1 MDAVSF
7 VIDSQLKQTS
17 YPLTSLD
24 VCDLRLVD
32 DQRWPWLL
40 IIPRVAQAV
49 ELIDISPDLRAQVWL
64 EIDHVGRVM
73 RDQFSPHKLNVA
85 ALGNQ
90 VRQLHVHCIAR
101 FPEDE
106 AWPNPVWGVG
116 DSVPYDSELLNSR
129 LNALRAA
136 FS

>member
-73 RDQFSPHKLNVA
+73 RDQFSPHKLNIA

-129 LNALRAA
+129 LNALRSA

>member
-1 MDAVSF
+1 MDAASF

-40 IIPRVAQAV
+40 IIPRVPHAV
-49 ELIDISPDLRAQVWL
+49 ELIDITPDLRAQVWL

-73 RDQFSPHKLNVA
+73 RDQFSPHKLNIA

-116 DSVPYDSELLNSR
+116 DSMPYDSELLNSR
-129 LNALRAA
+129 LNALRDA

>member
-1 MDAVSF
+1 MDAASF

-40 IIPRVAQAV
+40 IIPRVPHAV

-73 RDQFSPHKLNVA
+73 RDQFSPHKLNIA

-129 LNALRAA
+129 LNALRDA

>member
-7 VIDSQLKQTS
+7 VLDSKLKQPS
-17 YPLTSLD
+17 YPLTSLA

-40 IIPRVAQAV
+40 IIPRVAHAV

-73 RDQFSPHKLNVA
+73 RDQFSPHKLNIA

>member
-1 MDAVSF
+1 MDAITF
-7 VIDSQLKQTS
+7 EIDSQLKQTS
-17 YPLTSLD
+17 YPLVSLG

-32 DQRWPWLL
+32 DERWPWIL
-40 IIPRVAQAV
+40 IIPRVTHAI
-49 ELIDISPDLRAQVWL
+49 ELIGLSPELRGDAWL
-64 EIDHVGRVM
+64 ELDHVARVM
-73 RDQFSPHKLNVA
+73 RDQFSPHKLNIA

-101 FPEDE
+101 FPDDD

-116 DSVPYDSELLNSR
+116 DSIPYDSEFLAAR
-129 LNALRAA
+129 LNQLKDA

>member
-1 MDAVSF
+1 MDAVTF
-7 VIDSQLKQTS
+7 QIDSQLKQTS
-17 YPLTSLD
+17 YPLTSLN

-32 DQRWPWLL
+32 DQRWPWML
-40 IIPRVAQAV
+40 IIPRVAHAV

-73 RDQFSPHKLNVA
+73 RDQFSPHKLNIA

-116 DSVPYDSELLNSR
+116 DSVPYDSDLLNSR
-129 LNALRAA
+129 LNGLRDA

>member
-73 RDQFSPHKLNVA
+73 RDQFSPHKLNIA

-129 LNALRAA
+129 LNALRGA

>member
-1 MDAVSF
+1 MDTASF

-40 IIPRVAQAV
+40 IIPRVPHAV
-49 ELIDISPDLRAQVWL
+49 ELIDITPDLRAQVWL

-73 RDQFSPHKLNVA
+73 RDQFSPHKLNIA

-116 DSVPYDSELLNSR
+116 DSAPYDSELLNTR
-129 LNALRAA
+129 LNGLRDA

>member
-40 IIPRVAQAV
+40 IIPRIPHAV
-49 ELIDISPDLRAQVWL
+49 ELIDITPDLRAQVWL

-73 RDQFSPHKLNVA
+73 RDQFSPHKLNIA

-129 LNALRAA
+129 LNGLRDA

>member
-1 MDAVSF
+1 MDAASF

-40 IIPRVAQAV
+40 IIPRVPHAV

-73 RDQFSPHKLNVA
+73 RDQFSPHKLI
-85 ALGNQ
+85 LLLLEI
-90 VRQLHVHCIAR
+90 RCDSYTCIALPVSRKMKLGPIR
-101 FPEDE
+101 FGGWEIPCLMIL
-106 AWPNPVWGVG
+106 
-116 DSVPYDSELLNSR
+116 SFST
-129 LNALRAA
+129 AA
-136 FS
+136 

>member
-24 VCDLRLVD
+24 VCDMRLVD

-40 IIPRVAQAV
+40 IVPRVPHAV
-49 ELIDISPDLRAQVWL
+49 ELIDITPDLRAQVWL

-73 RDQFSPHKLNVA
+73 RDQFSPHKLNIA

>member
-1 MDAVSF
+1 MEAITF
-7 VIDSQLKQTS
+7 EIDSQLKQTS
-17 YPLTSLD
+17 YPLVSLG

-32 DQRWPWLL
+32 DQRWPWIL
-40 IIPRVAQAV
+40 IIPRVTHAV
-49 ELIDISPDLRAQVWL
+49 ELIDLNPELRGDVWL
-64 EIDHVGRVM
+64 EIDHVARVM
-73 RDQFSPHKLNVA
+73 RDQFSPHKLNIA

-101 FPEDE
+101 FPDDD

-116 DSVPYDSELLNSR
+116 DSVPYDSALLTAR
-129 LNALRAA
+129 LNHLKDA

>member
-40 IIPRVAQAV
+40 IIPRVPHAV
-49 ELIDISPDLRAQVWL
+49 ELIDITPDLRAQVWL
-64 EIDHVGRVM
+64 EIDHVARVM
-73 RDQFSPHKLNVA
+73 RDQFSPHKLNIA

-129 LNALRAA
+129 LNGLRDA

>member
-40 IIPRVAQAV
+40 IIPRVPHAV
-49 ELIDISPDLRAQVWL
+49 ELIDITPDLRAQVWL

-73 RDQFSPHKLNVA
+73 RDQFSPHKLNIA

-116 DSVPYDSELLNSR
+116 DSVPYDSALLNSR
-129 LNALRAA
+129 LNALRDA

>member
-1 MDAVSF
+1 MDAASF

-40 IIPRVAQAV
+40 IIPRVPHAV
-49 ELIDISPDLRAQVWL
+49 ELIDITPDLRAQVWL

-73 RDQFSPHKLNVA
+73 RDQFSPHKLNIA

-129 LNALRAA
+129 LNALRDA
-136 FS
+136 FF

>member
-7 VIDSQLKQTS
+7 VVDSQLKQTS

-40 IIPRVAQAV
+40 IIPRVAHAV

-64 EIDHVGRVM
+64 EIDHVGRVV
-73 RDQFSPHKLNVA
+73 RDQFSPYKLNIA

-116 DSVPYDSELLNSR
+116 DSKPYDSEFLNSR
-129 LNALRAA
+129 LNALRDA

>member
-40 IIPRVAQAV
+40 IIPRVPHAV

-73 RDQFSPHKLNVA
+73 RDQFSPHKLNIA

-129 LNALRAA
+129 LNGLRDA

>member
-64 EIDHVGRVM
+64 EIDHVGRVI
-73 RDQFSPHKLNVA
+73 RDQFSPHKLNIA

>member
-1 MDAVSF
+1 MDAVTF

-17 YPLTSLD
+17 YPLTSLN

-40 IIPRVAQAV
+40 IIPRVAHAV
-49 ELIDISPDLRAQVWL
+49 ELIDVSPDLRAQVWL

-73 RDQFSPHKLNVA
+73 RDQFSPHKLNIA

-116 DSVPYDSELLNSR
+116 DSVPYDSDLLSSR
-129 LNALRAA
+129 LNALRDA

>member
-1 MDAVSF
+1 MDAASF

-40 IIPRVAQAV
+40 IIPRVPHAV
-49 ELIDISPDLRAQVWL
+49 ELIDITPDLRAQVWL

-73 RDQFSPHKLNVA
+73 RDQFSPHKLNIA

-116 DSVPYDSELLNSR
+116 DSAPYDSELLNTR
-129 LNALRAA
+129 LNGLRDA

>member
-1 MDAVSF
+1 MDVVSF

-40 IIPRVAQAV
+40 IIPRVAHAV

-73 RDQFSPHKLNVA
+73 RDQFSPHKLNIA

-129 LNALRAA
+129 LTALRAA

>member
-73 RDQFSPHKLNVA
+73 RDQFSPHKLNIA

-101 FPEDE
+101 FPDDE

>member
-1 MDAVSF
+1 MDAASF

-40 IIPRVAQAV
+40 IIPRIPHAV
-49 ELIDISPDLRAQVWL
+49 ELIDITPDLRAQVWL

-73 RDQFSPHKLNVA
+73 RDQFSPHKLNIA

-129 LNALRAA
+129 LNGLRDA

>member
-73 RDQFSPHKLNVA
+73 RDQFSPHKLNIA

-116 DSVPYDSELLNSR
+116 DSVPYDSELLNTR
-129 LNALRAA
+129 LNGLRDA